1 MPGSAVLVFELELVN
16 LEKGVPPGYLFVWLG
31 DSPAELFDSLDMN
44 KNKEVPQEEVS
55 SRPPRP
61 TGCALLSSL
70 SDDGLAVLGQV
81 SGEAE
86 GGEKGNVWHM
96 TLGLVKLQL
105 NIWIQPS
112 VWI

>member
-1 MPGSAVLVFELELVN
+1 VPGSAVLVFELELVN

-44 KNKEVPQEEVS
+44 KNKEVPEEEVS
-55 SRPPRP
+55 PRP

-70 SDDGLAVLGQV
+70 SDDG
-81 SGEAE
+81 
-86 GGEKGNVWHM
+86 
-96 TLGLVKLQL
+96 VKLQL